1 MDHMRQIFQVQLGRK
16 IKQDNDN
23 NAYREDMAFNAK
35 FSNTNKALRVTHA
48 FLEGFNYTTAINY
61 TGTCIYKAVQVV

>member
-35 FSNTNKALRVTHA
+35 FSNTNKALKVRHA
-48 FLEGFNYTTAINY
+48 FLGGCNYTSAIKY
-61 TGTCIYKAVQVV
+61 PGTLIHKSGEAV

>member
-1 MDHMRQIFQVQLGRK
+1 
-16 IKQDNDN
+16 
-23 NAYREDMAFNAK
+23 MAFNAK

-61 TGTCIYKAVQVV
+61 TGTCIYKSVQVV

>member
-1 MDHMRQIFQVQLGRK
+1 MDHKRQIFQVQLGRK

-35 FSNTNKALRVTHA
+35 FSNTNKALNVTYA
-48 FLEGFNYTTAINY
+48 FLEGCNYTTAINHI
-61 TGTCIYKAVQVV
+61 GTSYL